1 MSWVASIAH
10 GIAERGALVRV
21 TLIRADGS
29 TPRET
34 GAAMLVGAAHIVDTI
49 GGGALEL
56 EAIAHARSLLAAVA
70 DAAPPWRRDVRDFA
84 LGPSLGQCCGGHAR
98 LLFETFTARERPWLE
113 SLTRAGCPDAALVLR
128 PIDSGRPLEVA
139 SSRKAEG
146 EWPLAVT
153 RAVREILSGLRPRE
167 AVLTRGAKGE
177 GAWFMEPLTRLRVP
191 LYLYGA
197 GHVGRALV
205 RVLRDLPFAVT
216 WADTSTTRFP
226 DPLPPHVRAEATADL
241 PGLASAAPACAYH
254 LVMTF
259 SHALDLAICHAVL
272 RRGDFGHLGLIGSA
286 TKRARFLHRLAQLG
300 IAQPTLARLSC
311 PIGLPGIG
319 GKEPGMIA
327 VSVAAELVQ
336 LAAAGAK
343 LATADHAAR
352 DRSR

>member
-1 MSWVASIAH
+1 MSWLA
-10 GIAERGALVRV
+10 GIAEGIAKHGALVRV

-34 GAAMLVGAAHIVDTI
+34 GAAMLVGAGHIVDTI

-56 EAIAHARSLLAAVA
+56 EAIGHARGLLAAATDVV
-70 DAAPPWRRDVRDFA
+70 PPWRREVRDFA

-98 LLFETFTARERPWLE
+98 LLFETFTTREQPWIE
-113 SLTRAGCPDAALVLR
+113 ALTRAGCPDALVLR
-128 PIDSGRPLEVA
+128 PIDSGRPLEMA

-146 EWPLAVT
+146 AWPLAIT
-153 RAVREILSGLRPRE
+153 RAVREVLSGLRPRE
-167 AVLTRGAKGE
+167 GVLIRGAKGE
-177 GAWFMEPLTRLRVP
+177 GGWFMEPLARLRVP
-191 LYLYGA
+191 LHLYGA

-205 RVLRDLPFAVT
+205 RVLCDLPFAVT
-216 WADTSTTRFP
+216 WADTSAGRFP
-226 DPLPPHVRAEATADL
+226 DPLPAHVRAEARADL
-241 PGLASAAPACAYH
+241 PALASAAPAGAYH

-300 IAQPTLARLSC
+300 IASPTLARLSC

-327 VSVAAELVQ
+327 VSVAAELIQ

-343 LATADHAAR
+343 LATGEAR
-352 DRSR
+352 DRRG

>member
-1 MSWVASIAH
+1 MSWIASIAH
-10 GIAERGALVRV
+10 AIAEHGALVRV

-34 GAAMLVGAAHIVDTI
+34 GAAMLVGAGHFVDTI

-56 EAIAHARSLLAAVA
+56 AAIAHARGLLAALA
-70 DAAPPWRRDVRDFA
+70 DGAPPWRREVRDFA

-98 LLFETFTARERPWLE
+98 LLFETFTAREQPWLE
-113 SLTRAGCPDAALVLR
+113 ALTRAGCPDVALVLR
-128 PIDSGRPLEVA
+128 PIASGRPMEVA
-139 SSRKAEG
+139 ASRKSEG

-153 RAVREILSGLRPRE
+153 RGVREVLSGLRPRE
-167 AVLTRGAKGE
+167 GMLIRGAKGE
-177 GAWFMEPLTRLRVP
+177 GAWFMEPLARSRVE

-205 RVLRDLPFAVT
+205 RVLYNLPFAVT
-216 WADTSTTRFP
+216 WADTSAARFP
-226 DPLPPHVRAEATADL
+226 DPLPGYVRAEATADL
-241 PGLASAAPACAYH
+241 PALASAAPAGAYH

-259 SHALDLAICHAVL
+259 SHALDLAICHGVL

-300 IAQPTLARLSC
+300 IAPPTLARLSC

-319 GKEPGMIA
+319 GKEPAMIA

-336 LAAAGAK
+336 LAVAGAK
-343 LATADHAAR
+343 PATKDHAR
-352 DRSR
+352 DQLR